1 MGEAGNLCKL
11 VRTKNVIDEGWCIS
25 WNATTA
31 LEDLKDSDLIVP
43 PALRRYLDLD
53 GAVLDPIERDR
64 NSTPSSL

>member
-1 MGEAGNLCKL
+1 M
-11 VRTKNVIDEGWCIS
+11 IDEGWCIS

-53 GAVLDPIERDR
+53 GAVLDPTERDR
-64 NSTPSSL
+64 NSTASSAL

>member
-1 MGEAGNLCKL
+1 M
-11 VRTKNVIDEGWCIS
+11 IDEGRYIS

-31 LEDLKDSDLIVP
+31 LEDLKDSGLIVP

-53 GAVLDPIERDR
+53 GAVLDPTERDR